1 MMKKKRQRAL
11 AGTPT
16 LCHPA
21 KKRLT
26 FEEALRR
33 TQKKHVAIIL
43 ALENN

>member
-1 MMKKKRQRAL
+1 MKNKRQRTL
-11 AGTPT
+11 AETPT

-33 TQKKHVAIIL
+33 TQKKHGTIIMV
-43 ALENN
+43 LENN

>member
-1 MMKKKRQRAL
+1 MKKKRQRTQT
-11 AGTPT
+11 GTPT

-21 KKRLT
+21 KKCLT

-33 TQKKHVAIIL
+33 TQKKHAAIIL